1 MSALES
7 PQKPAVAGTLSIARV
22 LELPAVLAGEPE
34 VLGGADLLG
43 NPVRWVHVAET
54 PDLAELLSGGELV
67 LTTGLAFGEA
77 GSGVAGFVSQVQA
90 AGASGLIVELVASA
104 DPERSLA
111 IEALRK
117 AARENIFPVILL
129 HRRVRFVEIT
139 EVVHRMLVSDQLAA
153 LERSRMIHEVF
164 TALSLQSATEEGIV
178 ARAAELIGA
187 PVVLEDVAHLVLGF
201 DAGPQPDT
209 GLLAH
214 WPGRS
219 RRVGY
224 LETTGRGA
232 GEESWL
238 QTPVGIQGQR
248 WGRLVVPAQ
257 LGNDEDA
264 AMVLE
269 RAGQTLS
276 IARLAGRDQKELLH
290 QARAGLMHELRQPH
304 SLGEDEVLIRAG
316 ALGLAESPHYVPVVF
331 RLDDRRGQTPTGVQ
345 LRERALL
352 DALNDVVESARATS
366 LSASLQSGQVGMV
379 LGVGAKQLE
388 EPLLERICRQL
399 AQGRQSVDWS
409 VGVGR
414 GRGSVKEAA
423 HGLEEAIQVAETVAT
438 FDTRARPFY
447 RFADVRLRGLLAL
460 MHADARLKSFA
471 EAELAGILDPLD
483 EPALELLGLY
493 LKHGGNKSALART
506 GFLSR
511 PALYARLEKLEDKL
525 GFSLEDAESRT
536 SLHVALLWRGLGK
549 G

>member
-1 MSALES
+1 MSPLNTR
-7 PQKPAVAGTLSIARV
+7 PQPAVAGTLSIARI
-22 LELPAVLAGEPE
+22 LELPAVAAGEPE
-34 VLGGADLLG
+34 VLGGSALLQS
-43 NPVRWVHVAET
+43 PVRWVHVAET
-54 PDLAELLSGGELV
+54 PQLADLLSGGELV
-67 LTTGLAFGEA
+67 LTTGMTFGET
-77 GSGVAGFVSQVQA
+77 GSGVADFLEQVRRAGA
-90 AGASGLIVELVASA
+90 AGIVVELVASPA
-104 DPERSLA
+104 VERSPA
-111 IEALRK
+111 IEALRQV
-117 AARENIFPVILL
+117 AARNDFPVVLL

-164 TALSLQSATEEGIV
+164 TALSLQNATEEGIV

-201 DAGPQPDT
+201 DPGPQPDA

-214 WPGRS
+214 WPERS

-224 LETTGRGA
+224 LESTGRGT
-232 GEESWL
+232 GEENWL

-248 WGRLVVPAQ
+248 WGRLVVPGEP
-257 LGNDEDA
+257 GNDSDA

-290 QARAGLMHELRQPH
+290 QARAGLLHELRQPH
-304 SLGEDEVLIRAG
+304 ALDAEQVLIRAQ
-316 ALGLAESPHYVPVVF
+316 ALGLVESPHYVPVVF

-352 DALNDVVESARATS
+352 DALNAVVDATRS
-366 LSASLQSGQVGMV
+366 TALAASLQSGQVGMV

-388 EPLLERICRQL
+388 EPLLERLCRQL
-399 AQGRQSVDWS
+399 AHSQPAVDWS

-414 GRGSVKEAA
+414 GRRSVKEAA

-438 FDTRARPFY
+438 FDARARPFY

-460 MHADARLKSFA
+460 MREDVRLKSFA
-471 EAELAGILDPLD
+471 EAELAGILDPRD

-511 PALYARLEKLEDKL
+511 PALYARLEKLEHKL
-525 GFSLEDAESRT
+525 GVGLDDAESRT
-536 SLHVALLWRGLGK
+536 SLHVALLWLGLGAK
-549 G
+549 